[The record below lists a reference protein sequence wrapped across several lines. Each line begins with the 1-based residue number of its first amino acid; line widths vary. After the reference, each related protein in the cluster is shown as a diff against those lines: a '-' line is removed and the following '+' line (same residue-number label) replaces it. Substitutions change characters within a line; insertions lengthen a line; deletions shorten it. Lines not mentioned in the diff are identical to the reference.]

1 MSQDIIA
8 DTLNEIMNAQKSR
21 KETVVVD
28 RHSRLLLQVLE
39 IGKKE
44 GYIEDYKINKTK
56 LEIQIGNIN
65 ECKAIKPRFYV
76 TKDEIIKYVKRFL
89 PARGVG
95 IIIISTNKGVMIHD
109 KAISGGLGGA
119 LIAYFY

>member
-8 DTLNEIMNAQKSR
+8 DTLNEIMNAKKSR

-28 RHSRLLLQVLE
+28 RHSKLLLKVLE

-44 GYIEDYKINKTK
+44 GYIESYKINKTK
-56 LEIQIGNIN
+56 LEIKMANIN

-76 TKDEIIKYVKRFL
+76 TKDEIMKYVKRFL

-95 IIIISTNKGVMIHD
+95 IMIISTNKGVITHD
-109 KAISGGLGGA
+109 KAINDSLGGA

>member
-8 DTLNEIMNAQKSR
+8 DTLNEVMNAQKSR

-28 RHSRLLLQVLE
+28 RHSKLLLQVLE

-44 GYIEDYKINKTK
+44 GYIENYKINKTK
-56 LEIQIGNIN
+56 LEIKIGNLN
-65 ECKAIKPRFYV
+65 ECRAVKPRFYA
-76 TKDEIIKYVKRFL
+76 TKNEIMKYVKRFL

-95 IIIISTNKGVMIHD
+95 TIIISTNKGVITHE
-109 KAISGGLGGA
+109 KAINENIGGA

>member
-8 DTLNEIMNAQKSR
+8 DTLNEIMNAKKSG
-21 KETVVVD
+21 KESVVVD
-28 RHSRLLLQVLE
+28 RHSKLLLEVLE

-44 GYIEDYKINKTK
+44 RYIESYKTNKTK
-56 LEIQIGNIN
+56 LEIKIGNIN

-76 TKDEIIKYVKRFL
+76 TKAEIMKYVKRLL

-95 IIIISTNKGVMIHD
+95 IIIISTNKGVITHD
-109 KAISGGLGGA
+109 KAINDGLGGA